1 MNTIDQTLK
10 ITSFVGEY
18 EVIGNGCA
26 PSLLDMPLKIN
37 VEDLS
42 FEFNFISDSNNK
54 ETKVMKKNIDEKA
67 GIFELVNFDNSLGT
81 GTLAPW
87 HVGTLHNRK
96 LYISFW
102 VWTPNAKDGK
112 RIINWTLMLAQNS

>member
-18 EVIGNGCA
+18 EIIGNGCA
-26 PSLLDMPLKIN
+26 PSLLDMPLKIS
-37 VEDLS
+37 VEDLT

-81 GTLAPW
+81 GALAPW
-87 HVGTLHNRK
+87 HIGTLHSRK

-112 RIINWTLMLAQNS
+112 RIINWTIMLGQIS